1 MPPFTF
7 QKAVFYTLKDHL
19 LQPVSWPFA
28 KPLIINGLHGSRKR
42 PPRQPPPAV
51 QKYENTT

>member
-7 QKAVFYTLKDHL
+7 QKAVFYTLKGHL
-19 LQPVSWPFA
+19 LQANSWPFA
-28 KPLIINGLHGSRKR
+28 KPLIINGLHYSHN
-42 PPRQPPPAV
+42 PPRRQPHLAV